1 MMKSILIFGAGLTK
15 TNKFIIHF
23 KPEKQP
29 SYSMDFLPYQSHA
42 AKLLPFLR
50 SSTMSQVYK

>member
-1 MMKSILIFGAGLTK
+1 MKSILIFGAGLTK
-15 TNKFIIHF
+15 TNKFVIHF

-29 SYSMDFLPYQSHA
+29 SCRMDFMLSQSHA

-50 SSTMSQVYK
+50 SCTMSQVYK